1 MTEDEIIMQKEIKAQ
16 FALFNKM
23 KKNKSKNKQKRVLT
37 EDEIILKNIKKK
49 ERQAAQEARNVH
61 SKVSKA
67 QAEILAQ
74 NF

>member
-1 MTEDEIIMQKEIKAQ
+1 MQKEIKAQ

-23 KKNKSKNKQKRVLT
+23 KKNKSKSKNKQKRVLT
-37 EDEIILKNIKKK
+37 EDEIILQNIKKK